1 MKSLILLLPAFALCL
16 AACEKALPP
25 PISAVP
31 PPMVKV
37 ATVAAVADSA
47 ADARSYSGEVRAR
60 HETPLA
66 FRIGGK
72 LIERRVDAGARV
84 SAGETLARLDP
95 ADVQLS
101 ASQAQAQEALA
112 AADARRTR
120 DLHAKNFVSGA
131 ALDAKETALRAAQAQ
146 AGLTKNQ
153 VAYAALAADHA
164 GVIAAVLAEPGQVV
178 AAGQPVLR
186 LARDGEREVAIALP
200 ETALAGLKVGAAA
213 EIALWSG
220 GKTYRG
226 RLRELSPAADP
237 ATRTYAAR
245 VTMIETG
252 PEVALGMTAT
262 VRFGGGGSPAL
273 TVPLPAVFQQGE
285 KHAVWIVGA
294 DETLALRPV
303 ALGAYTEAGAT
314 VVEGLAAGERIV
326 AAGVHKLVAGQKVR
340 VAQ

>member
-1 MKSLILLLPAFALCL
+1 MKNSALLLPVLALCL
-16 AACEKALPP
+16 AACEKAPP
-25 PISAVP
+25 PPAAP
-31 PPMVKV
+31 PPVVK
-37 ATVAAVADSA
+37 TVAIAESFADGQ
-47 ADARSYSGEVRAR
+47 RSYSGEVRAR
-60 HETPLA
+60 FETPLA

-84 SAGETLARLDP
+84 GPGQTLARLDP
-95 ADVQLS
+95 ADVALQ

-112 AADARRTR
+112 AAEARRTR
-120 DLHAKNFVSGA
+120 DLHAKNFISGA

-164 GVIAAVLAEPGQVV
+164 GVISAVLAEPGQVV

-245 VTMIETG
+245 VTILDAG
-252 PEVALGMTAT
+252 ADVLLGMTAT

-273 TVPLPAVFQQGE
+273 TVPLPAVFQQGHDDAG
-285 KHAVWIVGA
+285 HAVWVVGA
-294 DETLALRPV
+294 DGTISLRPV
-303 ALGAYTEAGAT
+303 VLGAYTEAGAT

-340 VAQ
+340 PAP

>member
-1 MKSLILLLPAFALCL
+1 MKNPTLLLSAFALSL
-16 AACEKALPP
+16 AACEKAPPSAPPSAPP
-25 PISAVP
+25 PV
-31 PPMVKV
+31 VKV
-37 ATVAAVADSA
+37 VAVAESF
-47 ADARSYSGEVRAR
+47 ADGQRSYSGEVRAR
-60 HETPLA
+60 REMPLA

-84 SAGETLARLDP
+84 GPGQTLARLDP
-95 ADVQLS
+95 ADAALQ

-112 AADARRTR
+112 AAEARRTR
-120 DLHAKNFVSGA
+120 DLHAKNFISGA
-131 ALDAKETALRAAQAQ
+131 ALDAKETALAAARAQ

-186 LARDGEREVAIALP
+186 LARDGEREAAIALP

-220 GKTYRG
+220 GRTYRG

-252 PEVALGMTAT
+252 PEVVLGMTAT
-262 VRFGGGGSPAL
+262 VRFAGGSPAL

-294 DETLALRPV
+294 DGALALRPIV
-303 ALGAYTEAGAT
+303 LGAYTEAGAT